1 LLGLI
6 GIDALT
12 GQQRLTFGV
21 DSLSTGIDTVV
32 VAVALFAVGEA
43 LWIAAHLRQT
53 PAEVIPSG
61 RPWMSGA
68 DWKRSW
74 PAWLRGTA
82 LGFPFGALPAG
93 GAEMP
98 TFLSYTLEKKLTRHP
113 EEFGHGAI
121 EGVAGPEAANN
132 ASAAGTLVTLLALGI
147 PTTATAAV
155 MLSAFQ
161 RYDLQPGPQL
171 FENTPDVVWALLASL
186 LIGNVMLLV
195 LNLPLAPLWAKLLR
209 LPRPYLYSGILF
221 FSILGGYSVNQN
233 PTDILIL
240 VTLGLLGFVMRRY
253 GLPVVPT
260 VIGVILGPTSE
271 GKLRQALQASNGDW
285 STLWGT
291 GFSIA
296 MYVVIAGLLGLA
308 VVRAVAAK
316 RPPATTDDEATG
328 TREHAD
334 V

>member
-1 LLGLI
+1 MDEPVGL
-6 GIDALT
+6 AP
-12 GQQRLTFGV
+12 
-21 DSLSTGIDTVV
+21 V
-32 VAVALFAVGEA
+32 VA
-43 LWIAAHLRQT
+43 
-53 PAEVIPSG
+53 
-61 RPWMSGA
+61 
-68 DWKRSW
+68 
-74 PAWLRGTA
+74 AWLRGTA

-98 TFLSYTLEKKLTRHP
+98 TFLSYSLEKKLTRHP

-195 LNLPLAPLWAKLLR
+195 LNLPLAPLWARLLT

-221 FSILGGYSVNQN
+221 FSILGSYSVNQN
-233 PTDILIL
+233 PTDILVL
-240 VTLGLLGFVMRRY
+240 VVLGLLGFLMRRY

-271 GKLRQALQASNGDW
+271 GKLRQALQVSNGDW
-285 STLWGT
+285 SALWGT
-291 GFSIA
+291 GFSIV
-296 MYVVIAGLLGLA
+296 MYLVIAGFACCFVTTYCSVNVLIAAALFAYLGYSDPSVLARPTEDNLLARVAFGNLILA
-308 VVRAVAAK
+308 AFNMVPAFPMDGGRVLRALLARWQTEE
-316 RPPATTDDEATG
+316 RPLAWLPARDA
-328 TREHAD
+328 RLRY
-334 V
+334 